1 MRILVAAAS
10 RHGSTR
16 EIATELGKAL
26 RRALPDA
33 GVDVV
38 PLTPGVDPD
47 GYQAVVLG
55 SGVYF
60 GRWLAEAR
68 DAVDAHADALRQRPV
83 WLFSSG
89 PVGSPSAPGTEP
101 ADAVEI
107 AGRIGARDHVV
118 FSGALH
124 RESLGLRERVT
135 VGLVRSADG
144 DYRDWPAVRDWA
156 GHIAAA
162 LTAPVGT
169 STHSKLTEPVVED

>member
-10 RHGSTR
+10 RHGSTS
-16 EIATELGKAL
+16 EIANELAKEL

-38 PLTPGVDPD
+38 PLTPGVDLD
-47 GYQAVVLG
+47 GYQAAVLG

-68 DAVDAHADALRQRPV
+68 DAIDAHADALRQRPV

-89 PVGSPSAPGTEP
+89 PVGHSSVPGSEP

-107 AGRIGARDHVV
+107 AERIDARDHVV

-124 RESLGLRERVT
+124 REALGLRERAV

-144 DYRDWPAVRDWA
+144 DFRDWPAVRAWTD
-156 GHIAAA
+156 HIAAA
-162 LTAPVGT
+162 LTAPAGT
-169 STHSKLTEPVVED
+169 TP